1 MPPYGTIKTRRISDQ
16 VFEQLR
22 DLIFRGQLK
31 PGDQILPER
40 ELAKVMGVSRPT
52 IREAIRK
59 LVDRDLVKH
68 RQGQGTFVCS
78 PDAGLS
84 TNPFKVAI
92 DGIEATPLDLMEVRL
107 GLECNSA
114 MLAAAR
120 ATEEDIA
127 LIEKGCAEMRA
138 GTDEGGVPFDEDT
151 QFHMRIA
158 YAGKNPVQ
166 IHVAKYLQDF
176 LRLSIKANLLRL
188 FESPANVEAVLS
200 QHENILEAIRQHD
213 TLGAFHAMHRH
224 IAFVIDF
231 LSSPGPPLARS
242 RSDLL
247 SPVRSERDRGE

>member
-1 MPPYGTIKTRRISDQ
+1 M
-16 VFEQLR
+16 FEQLR

-40 ELAKVMGVSRPT
+40 ELALVMGVSRPT

-78 PDAGLS
+78 PDAGLR
-84 TNPFKVAI
+84 TNPFKAAI
-92 DGIEATPLDLMEVRL
+92 DGLEATPLDLMEVRL

-120 ATEEDIA
+120 ATDEDLA
-127 LIEKGCAEMRA
+127 LIEKGCAEIRA
-138 GTDEGGVPFDEDT
+138 KTDKGGVPFDEDT

-166 IHVAKYLQDF
+166 IHIAKYLQDF

-188 FESPANVEAVLS
+188 FESPANVDAVLF
-200 QHENILEAIRQHD
+200 QHENIFQAIRQHD
-213 TLGAFHAMHRH
+213 ALGAFHAMHQH
-224 IAFVIDF
+224 ITFVIDF
-231 LSSPGPPLARS
+231 LSSPAPPLTKP
-242 RSDLL
+242 RSDVLARIRTGGRPR
-247 SPVRSERDRGE
+247 SPES